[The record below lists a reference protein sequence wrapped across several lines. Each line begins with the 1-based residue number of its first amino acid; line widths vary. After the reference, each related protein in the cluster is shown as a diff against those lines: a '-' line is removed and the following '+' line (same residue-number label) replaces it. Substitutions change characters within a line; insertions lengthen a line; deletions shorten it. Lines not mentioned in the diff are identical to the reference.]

1 VKALRVPVT
10 ALKTGEMILD
20 EEASNYVLRVH
31 RVALGMPVILF
42 EPHRALEAE
51 GQLKEVRGKRA
62 VCDVLNVYSST
73 AIPKWPLVLIQAYAK
88 GDKVE
93 RIIKDATALGVTEIA
108 VVTTERSVV
117 QIRAEEVEHR
127 RERLERIAIEAARQC
142 GRGDV
147 PKINGPVAL
156 AEYLKN
162 SEALPKERLVLSPF
176 GEWRMSDWMRRTD
189 VGPLAL
195 FIGPEGGTSE
205 LELSNLRANLFRE
218 VSFGEFVL
226 RTEVAAT
233 SVLGS
238 IVVWQQ
244 K

>member
-1 VKALRVPVT
+1 MV
-10 ALKTGEMILD
+10 LD

-31 RVALGMPVILF
+31 RVALGAPLILF
-42 EPHRALEAE
+42 EPHRAIEAE

-62 VCDVLNVYSST
+62 VCAVKSVRSST
-73 AIPKWPLVLIQAYAK
+73 NIPKWPLVLIQAYAK

-93 RIIKDATALGVTEIA
+93 RIIKDATALGVTE
-108 VVTTERSVV
+108 VVVVMTERSVV
-117 QIRAEEVEHR
+117 QIRPDEVEHR

-147 PKINGPVAL
+147 PKINGPLAL
-156 AEYLKN
+156 TEYLSN
-162 SEALPKERLVLSPF
+162 SKTIPETRLVLSPTA
-176 GEWRMSDWMRRTD
+176 ELRMSDWMNATN

-195 FIGPEGGTSE
+195 FIGPEGGTTE
-205 LELSNLRANLFRE
+205 LELEQLRAHSFRE
-218 VSFGEFVL
+218 VRFGEFVL

>member
-1 VKALRVPVT
+1 MV
-10 ALKTGEMILD
+10 LD

-31 RVALGMPVILF
+31 RLTLGTSIVLF
-42 EPHRALEAE
+42 EPQRAIEGE

-62 VCDVLNVYSST
+62 VCDVSSVRSST

-93 RIIKDATALGVTEIA
+93 RIIKDATALGVTE
-108 VVTTERSVV
+108 VVVVMTERSVV
-117 QIRAEEVEHR
+117 QIRPEEVERR

-147 PKINGPVAL
+147 PKISGPIAL
-156 AEYLKN
+156 GEYLKN
-162 SEALPKERLVLSPF
+162 SVTLPKERLVLSPF
-176 GEWRMSDWMRRTD
+176 GELRMSDWFRTTD

-205 LELSNLRANLFRE
+205 LELSNLRRNSFRE
-218 VSFGEFVL
+218 VCFGEFVL